1 MSGPRQEASRP
12 SARYASCVIDPT
24 LANVD
29 ERLRRILA
37 VTDAALIGLN
47 VDELFAELL
56 DRVRV
61 LLRADIAAIMLLDE
75 ETKQLVTVAGI
86 GLEQEVRQA
95 FRVDVGAG
103 FSGRVAATREPVII
117 DAVNDD
123 AVVSPI
129 LRATG
134 VTTLIGVPMLA
145 GADLVGVLHL
155 GTSAP
160 RRFTE
165 QDVALLQLVADRAAL
180 AGQAQQTHTDRTAA
194 LALQRS
200 LLPSRLPR
208 VDRVELAARYL
219 PGHAL
224 GVGGDWF
231 DVFVLPNGC
240 LGVVVGDVS
249 GHGLRAAVVMGRLR
263 SALRAYALDW
273 DDPAEVLAR
282 LDRKIRHFEAGSLA
296 TIVYAMI
303 SPDRDRIVF
312 SSAGHLP
319 PVIMRP
325 GEEPR
330 LLTVPADLPVGV
342 GDSAPRRSTAID
354 VTAGTTVVM
363 YTDGLVERRGEVIDV
378 GLDRLRALVGTG
390 PADELCA
397 AIVAGTDLRAVD
409 DDIALVA
416 VRITDDPASP
426 LLR

>member
-1 MSGPRQEASRP
+1 M
-12 SARYASCVIDPT
+12 IDPT
-24 LANVD
+24 LANAD

-37 VTDAALIGLN
+37 VTDAALVGLN

-61 LLRADIAAIMLLDE
+61 LLEADIAAIMLLDE
-75 ETKQLVTVAGI
+75 EAKQLVTVAGI

-95 FRVDVGAG
+95 FRVDVGTG
-103 FSGRVAATREPVII
+103 FSGRVASTRAPVIV
-117 DAVNDD
+117 DAVSHDT
-123 AVVSPI
+123 VVSPI

-134 VTTLIGVPMLA
+134 VTTLLGVPMVA
-145 GADLVGVLHL
+145 GGELVGVLHL
-155 GTSAP
+155 GTRAP
-160 RRFTE
+160 RLFNE

-180 AGQAQQTHTDRTAA
+180 ASQAQQTHADRTAA

-208 VDRVELAARYL
+208 VDRVEMAARYL

-240 LGVVVGDVS
+240 LGVVVGDVA
-249 GHGLRAAVVMGRLR
+249 GHGLRSAVVMGRLR

-273 DDPAEVLAR
+273 DDPAEVLTR

-303 SPDRDRIVF
+303 TPDRDRMTI

-319 PVIMRP
+319 PVLMRADS
-325 GEEPR
+325 EAC
-330 LLTVPADLPVGV
+330 LLSLAPDLPVGV
-342 GDSAPRRSTAID
+342 GDAAPRRTTEVD
-354 VTAGTTVVM
+354 VASGTTLVLF
-363 YTDGLVERRGEVIDV
+363 TDGPVERRGELIDE
-378 GLDRLRALVGTG
+378 GLHRLRRLVRPG
-390 PADELCA
+390 PAEDLCA
-397 AIVAGTDLRAVD
+397 SIVAGMDVTTVD

-416 VRITDDPASP
+416 MRIV
-426 LLR
+426 